1 MTNTVVG
8 NVADTRA
15 FNGFGEIADYAVTA
29 SASSLYSATYTRDA
43 LGRVASQTETV
54 GAATTEKVYD
64 YDIRGRLTSVET
76 DGVVTEWYAYDRN
89 GNRTNSMNG
98 AAVYDAQDRLLAN
111 ASTTFAYDLNG
122 SLTNRLP
129 TAYSLQSTA
138 FSYDLFGQL
147 ASATLPDGRA
157 ISYDRDALSRVTAKR
172 IDGVIVRG
180 WIYKDALKPIAE
192 TDASGNVVS
201 FFVYGTSALSPDTMD
216 KDGVTYRF
224 IRDVQ
229 GSVRL
234 VVDSATGLVA
244 QRLDYDAFG
253 NVLLDT
259 NPGFQPFGFQ
269 SGLYD
274 PDTALVQFGARWYDA
289 NTGRWLSK
297 DPILLEGGLNL
308 YVFCGN
314 DPVNFTDPLGL
325 SIYLGCNLGGGDGF
339 SIDAEQ
345 AYYFNSGVN
354 SITAGPNHSGSP
366 SYGLFDGI
374 HDTIVT
380 AELLTVAAA
389 GTASAGYGAYV
400 AYGAVYPYV
409 VSGSAALMASRPL
422 QSAVNNLVNT
432 TSHVGPWN
440 NSVFVTE
447 TIMTPSIGQMWY
459 SFQPYVAQFASGF
472 APGPYGGAT
481 PHGIPGWELAAYYLG
496 GGVASMC
503 GEGGGK

>member
-1 MTNTVVG
+1 M
-8 NVADTRA
+8 
-15 FNGFGEIADYAVTA
+15 
-29 SASSLYSATYTRDA
+29 
-43 LGRVASQTETV
+43 ASQTEKLGGT
-54 GAATTEKVYD
+54 TTEKAYAYD
-64 YDIRGRLTSVET
+64 VRGRLASVKT

-111 ASTTFAYDLNG
+111 ASTTFAYNLNG

-147 ASATLPDGRA
+147 KSVTLPDDHVV
-157 ISYDRDALSRVTAKR
+157 SYDRDALSRITAKR
-172 IDGVIVRG
+172 VDGIKVKG

-192 TDASGNVVS
+192 TDAAGNVVS
-201 FFVYGTSALSPDTMD
+201 FFVYGTSGLSPDYMIR
-216 KDGVTYRF
+216 DGVTYRF

-234 VVDSATGLVA
+234 VVDSATGAIA
-244 QRLDYDAFG
+244 QRLDYDTFG

-459 SFQPYVAQFASGF
+459 SFQPYVAQCVAGF
-472 APGPYGGAT
+472 SPGPFEGFLPYGHPLLQAGS
-481 PHGIPGWELAAYYLG
+481 Y
-496 GGVASMC
+496 GVGNVLSPY
-503 GEGGGK
+503 GK